1 MSNNS
6 NNYDKYPK
14 LDEREKYFI
23 RIPRNIIFDTSLG
36 KNRVGVFAYLSCKTS
51 LDSKFLISMRLI
63 CNWLNRRIDT
73 HSNNKG
79 VKEICG
85 LVDKY
90 KEMGIVDIDEEV
102 QITKMIEGRFHKDK
116 VQEMI
121 DNKNGFGTIYVD
133 EIEKILNY
141 RNKSKREWWTTD
153 EEDEDIK
160 IDTSYVLLVFAY
172 LRSMIIPRNNLA
184 GAAHRTE
191 TFDGYYRQIE
201 DEIGLSER
209 KVSQAISVLIK
220 VGLIYERKRPPIVK
234 YYYVDGKRIKKHV
247 PQTSI
252 FCNTYKRLNGHLIDY
267 GESYYMK
274 EADDKEKELN
284 ENQD

>member
-1 MSNNS
+1 MSNKF
-6 NNYDKYPK
+6 DKYPE
-14 LDEREKYFI
+14 LGEREKYFI

-36 KNRVGVFAYLSCKTS
+36 KDRVGVFAYLSCKTS

-63 CNWLNRRIDT
+63 CNWLNRKIDT
-73 HSNNKG
+73 HSNSKG
-79 VKEICG
+79 MKEICG
-85 LVDKY
+85 LVNKY
-90 KEMGIVDIDEEV
+90 KEMGIVDVDEEV
-102 QITKMIEGRFHKDK
+102 QTTKLTEGYFHKDK
-116 VQEMI
+116 VQEII
-121 DNKNGFGTIYVD
+121 DDRNGFGTIYID

-141 RNKSKREWWTTD
+141 KNKNDRERCATD
-153 EEDEDIK
+153 EDNKNIK

-172 LRSMIIPRNNLA
+172 LRSMIIPRNDLA

-201 DEIGLSER
+201 NEIGLSER
-209 KVSQAISVLIK
+209 KVSQAILVLIK
-220 VGLIYERKRPPIVK
+220 VGLIYERKRPPVVK
-234 YYYVDGKRIKKHV
+234 HYYVDGKKIKKHV

-284 ENQD
+284 EN